1 MRHALVGILVAVFT
15 VQAFFDSKFN
25 SKVLNL
31 KCQCTS
37 TSHRHMLPDDAH
49 AWQLRLYL
57 QLWVFRVCSQG

>member
-31 KCQCTS
+31 KMS
-37 TSHRHMLPDDAH
+37 MHEHIPPPH
-49 AWQLRLYL
+49 AAR
-57 QLWVFRVCSQG
+57 